1 MSGNGAERHYV
12 RLQIE
17 LIAEITDQEAL
28 RLAALEQVRE
38 DQAMEPEER
47 DEALN
52 AVELDP
58 TGAVAHFVDPVEVLG
73 GVPGVQL
80 VQAAWE
86 TERVDYDPDDEEWD
100 LLDLAEA
107 DDEED

>member
-1 MSGNGAERHYV
+1 
-12 RLQIE
+12 
-17 LIAEITDQEAL
+17 
-28 RLAALEQVRE
+28 
-38 DQAMEPEER
+38 
-47 DEALN
+47 
-52 AVELDP
+52 
-58 TGAVAHFVDPVEVLG
+58 VAHFVDPVEVLG